1 MDVLIAGYR
10 ISRLRDGSG
19 GTYDDVLSGHC
30 FTIAAATFHL
40 LHYCFTA
47 LNSL

>member
-19 GTYDDVLSGHC
+19 GNYDDVLSQHYC
-30 FTIAAATFHL
+30 FTIAAATA
-40 LHYCFTA
+40 A
-47 LNSL
+47 LMLCCLTLD

>member
-10 ISRLRDGSG
+10 ISRLRNGSG
-19 GTYDDVLSGHC
+19 GTYDDVPFEHYC

-40 LHYCFTA
+40 MHYCLA
-47 LNSL
+47 LD